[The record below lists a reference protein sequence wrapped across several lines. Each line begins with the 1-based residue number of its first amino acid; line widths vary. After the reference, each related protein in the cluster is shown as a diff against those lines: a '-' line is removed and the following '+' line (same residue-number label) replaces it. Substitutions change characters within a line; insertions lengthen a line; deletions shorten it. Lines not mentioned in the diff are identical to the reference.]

1 MNTKHLIAAAVFLSG
16 SAYAQNATPSPT
28 STPIPKVSPSPTPT
42 NLSPE
47 QLSAII
53 TISGSGGSGTGFI
66 CMFNGKPV
74 LFTNQHVIAGNPN
87 ASFRTQSGK
96 SLAIKNVLGAT
107 DADLAMFELQTIP
120 PDISPLDLLAN
131 PEQTAQKDDDT
142 CIPGNSKGDGVITQ
156 TFGKVIAIG
165 PQKVETDNPVY
176 PGNSGSPIIHLKSGK
191 VIGVLT
197 EAELISLNEFEKASF
212 RNKKSAIKSE
222 IRYFGYRPDTVA
234 AWQPINWAAFQKLD
248 ADITQSKKE
257 LYWIADYFTDASD
270 SYKEFKELHTA
281 RNRAASIIDQS
292 NLNVN
297 SKVDELKRFLRDID
311 FLIRRTQTRL
321 VNSRPVFLHK
331 KQIDDINL
339 MAQELG
345 GGVDIAER
353 DTDLTRVL
361 VQRGQ

>member
-1 MNTKHLIAAAVFLSG
+1 MKNKHIITVAIMAIATAFAQNG
-16 SAYAQNATPSPT
+16 SASST
-28 STPIPKVSPSPTPT
+28 STPVPQASSSPIPA
-42 NLSPE
+42 NLSPQ

-66 CMFNGKPV
+66 CLFNGRPV

-96 SLAIKNVLGAT
+96 TLLINAVVGAV
-107 DADLAMFELQTIP
+107 DADLAMFELQNIP
-120 PDISPLDLLAN
+120 EDISPLEFLAN
-131 PEQTAQKDDDT
+131 PEQVALKDDDT

-156 TFGKVIAIG
+156 TFGKVIAVG
-165 PQKVETDNPVY
+165 PQRVETDNPVY
-176 PGNSGSPIIHLKSGK
+176 PGNSGSPIIHIKSGK

-222 IRYFGYRPDTVA
+222 IRYFGYRLDTVS
-234 AWQPINWAAFQKLD
+234 AWQKIRWDSFQKLD
-248 ADITQSKKE
+248 SDISQSKKE
-257 LYWIADYFTDASD
+257 LHWIADYFTDASD

-281 RNRAASIIDQS
+281 RNRVASIIDQS

-297 SKVDELKRFLRDID
+297 SKIDELKRFLRDID
-311 FLIRRTQTRL
+311 YLLRRTQTRL
-321 VNSRPVFLHK
+321 ANAHPVFIHK
-331 KQIDDINL
+331 KQIEDVNL
-339 MAQELG
+339 MAKELG

-361 VQRGQ
+361 VQRGN